1 MYGEGTADEATTE
14 AGPTTASGSAATE
27 AAVPVPAAPET
38 QGASA
43 QDITKT
49 EPTAAVPEKEEV
61 LPLRQ
66 KGMHLCTYPN
76 SECSNEIDVDIVPT
90 EATQAQ
96 QGERTEALAA
106 AAPTGSTKGAP
117 KEAPKEVTKETTIAE
132 PELERPATSRS
143 TERADLVAATQG
155 KAEPAAPSTTGIP
168 EAIPE
173 EQVPTKE
180 TAGLVTAGGAAAVGA
195 TALAGV
201 KAEEARKQPGMY
213 TVNFY
218 RAELTLYS
226 SICGGQSGDGKGDTH
241 SACWG

>member
-1 MYGEGTADEATTE
+1 MSFGRSPGHKEEDKLMYGEGTADEATTE
-14 AGPTTASGSAATE
+14 AGPATASGSAATE
-27 AAVPVPAAPET
+27 AAVPVAAAPET

-66 KGMHLCTYPN
+66 K
-76 SECSNEIDVDIVPT
+76 DIVPI

-117 KEAPKEVTKETTIAE
+117 KEVPKEVTKETTVAE

-155 KAEPAAPSTTGIP
+155 KAEPAAPSTTGVP

-173 EQVPTKE
+173 EQVPTKV

-201 KAEEARKQPGMY
+201 KAEEARK
-213 TVNFY
+213 
-218 RAELTLYS
+218 
-226 SICGGQSGDGKGDTH
+226 
-241 SACWG
+241 